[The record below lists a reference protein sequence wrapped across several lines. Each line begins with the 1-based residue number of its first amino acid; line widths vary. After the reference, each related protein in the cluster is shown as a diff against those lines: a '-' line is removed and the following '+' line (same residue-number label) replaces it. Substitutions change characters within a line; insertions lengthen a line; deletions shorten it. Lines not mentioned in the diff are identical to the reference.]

1 MGCLSR
7 ESYKVHGKMGKKEAE
22 KMNHYQRLKDIREDK
37 EPTQADI
44 AKILQTTRQQVGK
57 WENGVQMMGIDK
69 YITLAQFYNI
79 SLDYLTGL
87 IDSPKRLR

>member
-1 MGCLSR
+1 
-7 ESYKVHGKMGKKEAE
+7 
-22 KMNHYQRLKDIREDK
+22 MNHYQRLKDIREDK